1 MPPKYGPPG
10 LMSQIF
16 KNMIFPKKL
25 EKGDKIAII
34 SPASVV
40 KPEYIDR
47 ACKWMKAYGLEPVVM
62 PHAKGPADGSYAAS
76 LQNRL
81 DDLLAA
87 WQMPDVRAVI
97 CARGGYGAVHL
108 LPHIPMN
115 LFREN
120 PRWLIGFSDIS
131 ALHALSAEQGVV
143 SMHAPMT
150 KDLFLGNFCA
160 EIVMS
165 ILTNENRPVYD
176 LERTETVIN
185 KEKIIRG
192 EYFMEDHP
200 DGYPDNQPGE
210 ASGIL
215 LGGNLAVIDGLAAT
229 PFDMPGRALK
239 EDVIL
244 FIEDVAEPIYKTE
257 RILYRLYLQGVL
269 NRIKGLIVGQFT
281 ESSPSAN
288 HPDTATMISRFLAGH
303 GLTHLPV
310 AYNFPAGHILTNHPL
325 LLGAPARLT
334 TTPTHTTL
342 SFR

>member
-1 MPPKYGPPG
+1 
-10 LMSQIF
+10 
-16 KNMIFPKKL
+16 MIFPKKL

-47 ACKWMKAYGLEPVVM
+47 ACRWMTAYGLEPVVM

-76 LQNRL
+76 LQDRL
-81 DDLLAA
+81 DDLLTA
-87 WQMPDVRAVI
+87 WQMPDVGAVL
-97 CARGGYGAVHL
+97 CARGGYGAVQL
-108 LPHIPMN
+108 IPHIPMN
-115 LFREN
+115 LMREN

-131 ALHALSAEQGVV
+131 ALHALSVTQGVV
-143 SMHAPMT
+143 SIHAPMA
-150 KDLFLGNFCA
+150 KDCMLGNSTA
-160 EIVMS
+160 EITMS

-176 LERTETVIN
+176 FERTITVIN

-192 EYFMEDHP
+192 EYFMEDHS
-200 DGYPDNQPGE
+200 DGFPDNQPGE
-210 ASGIL
+210 ATGTL

-244 FIEDVAEPIYKTE
+244 FIEDIAEPIYKTE

-269 NRIKGLIVGQFT
+269 NSIKGLVVGQFT

-288 HPDTATMISRFLAGH
+288 HPDTATMISRFLAEH
-303 GLTHLPV
+303 NLTHLPV
-310 AYNFPAGHILTNHPL
+310 AYNFPAGHAPGNHPL

-334 TTPTHTTL
+334 TTPTRTTL
-342 SFR
+342 SFK